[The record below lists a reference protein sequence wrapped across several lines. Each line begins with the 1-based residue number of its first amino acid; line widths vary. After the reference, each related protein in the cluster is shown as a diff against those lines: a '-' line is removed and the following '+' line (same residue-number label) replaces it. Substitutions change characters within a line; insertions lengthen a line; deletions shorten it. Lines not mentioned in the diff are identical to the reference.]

1 MSDTITYDPF
11 GGRRTAADTSVK
23 ILALLEDGLFRNQS
37 QIQIKLVVE
46 WRKDSFLKH
55 LDTMKSDG
63 LLKHWDDLSD
73 DDQKIY
79 KKSNPTFESKA
90 SKHIYRITQ
99 RGRDKFTKIK
109 YQCLDDPIIQRILRA
124 RVEEPNN

>member
-1 MSDTITYDPF
+1 MSESITYDPF

-23 ILALLEDGLFRNQS
+23 ILALLSDGLFRNQS

-63 LLKHWDDLSD
+63 LLEHWNDLSED
-73 DDQKIY
+73 VQKIY

-99 RGRDKFTKIK
+99 RGRDKFDKIK
-109 YQCLDDPIIQRILRA
+109 YHCLDDPIIQRILRA

>member
-1 MSDTITYDPF
+1 MSESITYDPF

-23 ILALLEDGLFRNQS
+23 ILALLSDGLFRNQS

-63 LLKHWDDLSD
+63 LLEHWNDLSED
-73 DDQKIY
+73 EQKIY

-90 SKHIYRITQ
+90 SKHIYKITQ
-99 RGRDKFTKIK
+99 RGRDKFNKIK
-109 YQCLDDPIIQRILRA
+109 YHCLDDPIIQRILRA

>member
-23 ILALLEDGLFRNQS
+23 ILALLSDGLFRNQS
-37 QIQIKLVVE
+37 QIQINLVVE

-63 LLKHWDDLSD
+63 LLEHWDDLSED
-73 DDQKIY
+73 VQKIY
-79 KKSNPTFESKA
+79 KKSNPIFDPKA
-90 SKHIYRITQ
+90 AKHIYRRTQ
-99 RGRDKFTKIK
+99 YGRVKFEKVRDD
-109 YQCLDDPIIQRILRA
+109 CLDDPEIQRILRV
-124 RVEEPNN
+124 RIEEPNN